1 MSFFGFLGKR
11 VAAKKT
17 KQKTKK
23 KATRKKPKTTKTE
36 GTSVTFGQFFHFP
49 NQEKE
54 TKNATTSVVAR
65 KQYSKASNKSVAGAS
80 RVPPFIARFISPRA
94 PVSKLPPPA
103 QALANLGIIKPI
115 IKKVPQE
122 KKIKFVCRTE
132 DVNVD
137 VLGRVRF
144 PPRIRSNLAVAAA
157 SANKGATVFLPKNKC
172 KKRDV
177 RPDSLTGN
185 VINDVVKVAPK
196 LEETAVLIP
205 STIKSE
211 LEIKEAL
218 EEAQKVD
225 LTITL
230 KSQKSESI
238 ELNTLKVPILET
250 DFVYNFFEEDEE
262 DIISQEDQE
271 NDPLLENRPIDT
283 PRYNELRW
291 DILTVTEPLTGTELE
306 IAKNKEERN
315 IFAERRGTVGHASN
329 SFRDSI
335 EKKKKRVAPVNRDGV
350 KRKFVDIHAPEK
362 AFKHIGNR
370 KVFANSIPAVLN
382 TVNSRSNIFGF
393 PLRRGLPIKQRSD
406 EEEKTPPS
414 PLFTFPGVRK
424 SKKVSPLPFA
434 RWRKRGAGRRR

>member
-11 VAAKKT
+11 VAAKA
-17 KQKTKK
+17 TKK
-23 KATRKKPKTTKTE
+23 KVKKKEARKKPKTTKTE
-36 GTSVTFGQFFHFP
+36 GTTITYGQFFHFP
-49 NQEKE
+49 NKEKE
-54 TKNATTSVVAR
+54 TKNIASTVVSR
-65 KQYSKASNKSVAGAS
+65 KQYSKASNKSAAGAT
-80 RVPPFIARFISPRA
+80 RVSPFVAPFISPRA

-103 QALANLGIIKPI
+103 QALATLGVIKPT

-122 KKIKFVCRTE
+122 KKIKMVCRTE
-132 DVNVD
+132 DVKVGAF
-137 VLGRVRF
+137 GRVQF
-144 PPRIRSNLAVAAA
+144 PPRIKSNLAVAAA
-157 SANKGATVFLPKNKC
+157 SANRGATVFISKNKC
-172 KKRDV
+172 QQRDV

-185 VINDVVKVAPK
+185 AINDIAKVAPK
-196 LEETAVLIP
+196 LEEVAVLIP

-238 ELNTLKVPILET
+238 ELNTLKVPMLET

-271 NDPLLENRPIDT
+271 SDPLLENRPIDT

-306 IAKNKEERN
+306 VSKNKEERN
-315 IFAERRGTVGHASN
+315 IFAERRGTVGHSSN

-335 EKKKKRVAPVNRDGV
+335 EKKKKRVAPINRDGV

-370 KVFANSIPAVLN
+370 KLFANSIPAVLN
-382 TVNSRSNIFGF
+382 TVNSKSNVFGF
-393 PLRRGLPIKQRSD
+393 PLRRGVPIQQPSSEVVDVASLP
-406 EEEKTPPS
+406 
-414 PLFTFPGVRK
+414 FTFPGVRK
-424 SKKVSPLPFA
+424 SKKVSPLLFA
-434 RWRKRGAGRRR
+434 RGRKRGSGRR